1 MSKFTKT
8 EGTQAIWG
16 ALSEATYEY
25 EEPYTL
31 AIEPEIYTDDGET
44 LIYLNLVVISRDSRA
59 IYSRVDGGSVEVG
72 RYDDTDEKTA
82 SKAYNKAMREAEEFD
97 LYVTELVDRA

>member
-1 MSKFTKT
+1 MSKFTRT
-8 EGTQAIWG
+8 EGTQAIWDI
-16 ALSEATYEY
+16 LSEATYEY

-44 LIYLNLVVISRDSRA
+44 FIYLNLVVVSRNSRD

-72 RYDDTDEKTA
+72 RYDGTDKETA
-82 SKAYNKAMREAEEFD
+82 SKAYDKAMKEARDFD
-97 LYVTELVDRA
+97 LYVTEVA